1 MIKGIVNT
9 TLFLLLT
16 FVAFAQTEFRFKNLT
31 INDGLSQSSVA
42 TIVQDD
48 LNALWL
54 GTQDGLNRYNGKSFE
69 IFTSD
74 NTEGLES
81 EHITSSLKDRNGN
94 LWFGTSNGLSLYNL
108 GTETFETFKP
118 NKTGSLYILDL
129 SEDKQGNL
137 WLATAESGV
146 YRFSIKE
153 KSFQSFNQLFGSPR
167 TNSIEVF
174 EDNKLVVSTEEGLVY
189 VADVASSE
197 SKYVHFPNKYGVG
210 LSVNKI
216 IKEGSKHVIVAT
228 NRGAYDLNIKTLVTE
243 PVFETLNSQV
253 GLQSISD
260 AYFEPSV
267 GWFVCTSNNGI
278 FLIDEDNHVHHSV
291 EDIFQ
296 KTALLF
302 NEINTIYED
311 ASGTFW
317 IGSKRGLSSFN
328 PHIKGFLGVGPSGNS
343 DRGLPTASVWSFDE
357 DDQGKYIY
365 IGTDKAVSRYDKS
378 SGVFRQF
385 LRNRKSTAYGTGEM
399 TVLAVEEINP
409 SRLLVGCADGFFVL
423 KINKDGYSFD
433 RVKTNDQESGRHDR
447 VYSIVHWKDKKYW
460 LATKGG
466 AILYDEDKG
475 VLETFE
481 HDALN
486 TDKTIAPGI
495 CRRVFKDMN
504 SRVWFTTSTGGLS
517 ILSEKDGKPIIRPYE
532 HNYIIKGASTNYIT
546 SIYQEKKGEYW
557 LGTSGSGLMY
567 WNERTKS
574 VAVFDK
580 TKGLPNN
587 VVYGVVSG
595 KKGTLWMSTNK
606 GLCKFNM
613 RTKAVKNFTEIDGLM
628 SNEFN
633 LGAFMQSQTGE
644 LFFGGI
650 YGYNFFN
657 PKELIESKKDISVVF
672 SRFKLENEWL
682 TPATEDS
689 PLTKP
694 IFATSLI
701 NLSYRQRTFTIRFQS
716 SDLSNPDRI
725 NYKYILEGSDEGE
738 IFIGE
743 MNEIH
748 FSSLSHGTYTLKVF
762 ARYGDGDWGYPASM
776 TIAIATPFWLAWW
789 FWLIVAAALVLVVRI
804 TIRVRVE
811 AARRDQV
818 RLEMKIRD
826 RTREIKKQNKKIES
840 QKKKIEEER
849 NKVVEQQKLL
859 QIEKDKTEKLL
870 KNVIPAS
877 TAEELKKKGKA
888 RARGYKTVSVLF
900 TDFVGFTHISD
911 RMSATELVKK
921 LDVYFTKFDE
931 IIVKNNLEK
940 IKTIGDAYMCAGGV
954 PVRNNTNPIDACLAA
969 LQIQAYM
976 AKRKN
981 DAIANG
987 DEYWQLRLG
996 INTGE
1001 VTAGV
1006 IGSERLAYDIWGA
1019 TVNQAQRME
1028 MLGEPEKVTITG
1040 ATYNHIEPYFECS
1053 FLGKAQTKSRGLID
1067 MYVINRIKPELS
1079 LRGEGIHPN
1088 KRFHQIVN
1096 LHHFSSINYY
1106 KAERHIMKVL
1116 EQRLSKKLYYHS
1128 IAHTKDVVSA
1138 VERLALLENVTDEG
1152 LFLLKSAATY
1162 HDAGF
1167 VEAYDKNEPIGAR
1180 LADEILPKYGYTDQH
1195 IEKIK
1200 ELIFV
1205 TQIPHQPKNKLEEI
1219 ICDADLDYLGRDDF
1233 HEIADK
1239 LRRELKE
1246 HGKIDSDRQWDEIQ
1260 VSFLSQHKYF
1270 TKTAIKTR
1278 REMKEK
1284 NLEEV
1289 KERLK
1294 RNEYN
1299 DQ

>member
-1 MIKGIVNT
+1 MTKRTVYT
-9 TLFLLLT
+9 ALFLLV
-16 FVAFAQTEFRFKNLT
+16 FGAHAQTEFRFKNLT
-31 INDGLSQSSVA
+31 INDGLSQSSVSA
-42 TIVQDD
+42 IVQDE
-48 LNALWL
+48 LNALWI
-54 GTQDGLNRYNGKSFE
+54 GTQDGLNRYDGKSFE

-74 NTEGLES
+74 NTKGLES
-81 EHITSSLKDRNGN
+81 EYITSGLKDERGN
-94 LWFGTSNGLSLYNL
+94 LWFGTSNGLSVYDLE
-108 GTETFETFKP
+108 TEKFQTFKP
-118 NKTGSLYILDL
+118 KKGTAFYILDL
-129 SEDKQGNL
+129 VDDKKGNL
-137 WLATAESGV
+137 WLASAESGV
-146 YRFSIKE
+146 YRFSIKDRKF
-153 KSFQSFNQLFGSPR
+153 KSYGHLFSSRR
-167 TNSIEVF
+167 TKTIDVF
-174 EDNKLVVSTEEGLVY
+174 SDSKIVVSTEEGMVY
-189 VADVASSE
+189 VCDTKTANTRPVN
-197 SKYVHFPNKYGVG
+197 FPKKYGLGVT
-210 LSVNKI
+210 VNNV
-216 IKEGSKHVIVAT
+216 IKDGNNRVIVAT
-228 NRGAYDLNIKTLVTE
+228 NRGAYSLNINTLKTN
-243 PVFETLNSQV
+243 PVFEQLTNAE

-260 AYFEPSV
+260 AYYEQSI
-267 GWFVCTSNNGI
+267 GWLVCTNNNGLY
-278 FLIDEDNHVHHSV
+278 LIDEEEEVHHSV

-302 NEINTIYED
+302 NEINTIYKD
-311 ASGTFW
+311 GSGTFW

-328 PHIKGFLGVGPSGNS
+328 PRIKGFLGVGPSGNS
-343 DRGLPTASVWSFDE
+343 ERGIPTASVWSFAE
-357 DDQGKYIY
+357 DKAGKYVY
-365 IGTDKAVSRYDKS
+365 IGTDKAVSRYDKTQD
-378 SGVFRQF
+378 VFRQF
-385 LRNRKSTAYGTGEM
+385 HRNDKLTAYGTGEL
-399 TVLAVEEINP
+399 TVLAIEEINP
-409 SRLLVGCADGFFVL
+409 GKLLVGCADGFFEL
-423 KINKDGYSFD
+423 NIGAEGYSFN
-433 RVKTNDQESGRHDR
+433 RVKTKEEDGGRHDR
-447 VYSIVHWKDKKYW
+447 VYSIVHWKGGLFW

-466 AILYDEDKG
+466 AILYDVDGG
-475 VLETFE
+475 VVDSYE
-481 HDALN
+481 HDPQNPDL
-486 TDKTIAPGI
+486 TIAPGI
-495 CRRVFKDMN
+495 CRRVFKDLN
-504 SRVWFTTSTGGLS
+504 GRVWFSTSTGGLNV
-517 ILSEKDGKPIIRPYE
+517 LSENQGEAIIRPYE
-532 HNYIIKGASTNYIT
+532 HNYIIKGTSTNYIT
-546 SIYQEKKGEYW
+546 SIHQEKKGEFW
-557 LGTSGSGLMY
+557 LGTSGSGLMF
-567 WNERTKS
+567 WNERTKT
-574 VAVFDK
+574 VELFDK
-580 TKGLPNN
+580 TKNLPNN

-606 GLCKFNM
+606 GLCSFDIA
-613 RTKAVKNFTEIDGLM
+613 TKEVRSYTEIDGLM

-633 LGAFMQSQTGE
+633 LGAFMQAKSGE

-657 PKELIESKKDISVVF
+657 PNELVESKKDIGVVF
-672 SRFKLENEWL
+672 SRFKLDNEWL
-682 TPATEDS
+682 TSGTKDS

-694 IFATSLI
+694 IFEMDAI
-701 NLSYRQRTFTIRFQS
+701 NLSYHQRTFTIRFQS
-716 SDLSNPDRI
+716 SDLSNPERI

-748 FSSLSHGTYTLKVF
+748 FSSLSHGTYVLKVY
-762 ARYGDGDWGYPASM
+762 ARYGDGNWGYPASM
-776 TIAIATPFWLAWW
+776 TITIATPFWLAWW
-789 FWLIVAAALVLVVRI
+789 FWLTVAVIAALAIRI
-804 TIRVRVE
+804 FIRVRVE

-826 RTREIKKQNKKIES
+826 RTREIKQQNKKIES
-840 QKKKIEEER
+840 QKKKIEEEK

-859 QIEKDKTEKLL
+859 QVEKDKTERLL

-911 RMSATELVKK
+911 RMTATELVKK

-969 LQIQAYM
+969 IQIQAYM
-976 AKRKN
+976 IKRKN

-987 DEYWQLRLG
+987 AEYWQLRLG

-1040 ATYNHIEPYFECS
+1040 ATFKHIEPYFECS

-1067 MYVINRIKPELS
+1067 MYVVDRIKPELS
-1079 LRGEGIHPN
+1079 MRGEGIQPN

-1096 LHHFSSINYY
+1096 LHHYSSINYY

-1180 LADEILPKYGYTDQH
+1180 LADEILPKYGYTKKH
-1195 IEKIK
+1195 IAQIK
-1200 ELIFV
+1200 ELIYV

-1246 HGKIDSDRQWDEIQ
+1246 HGKIQSDRQWDEIQ
-1260 VSFLSQHKYF
+1260 VSFLKQHKFF

-1278 REMKEK
+1278 KKRKEK

-1289 KERLK
+1289 IARLEK
-1294 RNEYN
+1294 DEYE
-1299 DQ
+1299 D